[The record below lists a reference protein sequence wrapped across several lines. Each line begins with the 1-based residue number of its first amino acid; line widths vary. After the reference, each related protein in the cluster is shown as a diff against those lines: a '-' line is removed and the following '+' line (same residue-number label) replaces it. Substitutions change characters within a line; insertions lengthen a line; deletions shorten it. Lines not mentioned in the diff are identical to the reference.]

1 MKKFIIEKNQDL
13 ELLIEDKKDLI
24 VDILVKKQVEC
35 NLNLFI
41 NTDFKQKIN
50 IILEEGSILNSY
62 NLIINS
68 DFFDLNVSLQKQS
81 VYNNLSVYYGLNND
95 IKSNILSNIN
105 GDSSI
110 SNIKVKSIANN
121 NSVISLNG
129 LIRMEEVSK
138 NSVANLNLKGILL
151 DKNSSVKLKPNLEVL
166 NDDVNCL
173 HSASIIQIEEEDLF
187 YLKSRGFTKDEA
199 ISLILKSY
207 FDYVFLKMNQNF
219 VLNIRDK
226 ICI

>member
-68 DFFDLNVSLQKQS
+68 DFFDLNVS
-81 VYNNLSVYYGLNND
+81 
-95 IKSNILSNIN
+95 
-105 GDSSI
+105 
-110 SNIKVKSIANN
+110 
-121 NSVISLNG
+121 
-129 LIRMEEVSK
+129 
-138 NSVANLNLKGILL
+138 
-151 DKNSSVKLKPNLEVL
+151 
-166 NDDVNCL
+166 
-173 HSASIIQIEEEDLF
+173 
-187 YLKSRGFTKDEA
+187 
-199 ISLILKSY
+199 
-207 FDYVFLKMNQNF
+207 
-219 VLNIRDK
+219 
-226 ICI
+226 